1 MTTPISDITLN
12 LLTSGNTIESQSER
26 EYIQQVISQKL
37 GCKVELNSV
46 GDYAL
51 FKAQR
56 DDNQYDMMIGG
67 WWSDYNDPLDY
78 LNTFHTGY
86 YDSYGYY
93 SNPEYDALADSLVG
107 ENDMAKRKEIYTK
120 MENMLFEDCALAP
133 IYYNTK
139 QVFLQNWVKDFR
151 TSSFGAS
158 QELYITRIEGRNR

>member
-1 MTTPISDITLN
+1 
-12 LLTSGNTIESQSER
+12 
-26 EYIQQVISQKL
+26 
-37 GCKVELNSV
+37 
-46 GDYAL
+46 
-51 FKAQR
+51 
-56 DDNQYDMMIGG
+56 MMIGG

-107 ENDMAKRKEIYTK
+107 ENDMAKRKEIYTQ
-120 MENMLFEDCALAP
+120 MENMLFDDCALAP